1 MNYDYS
7 TVSEVMEDINN
18 VKTMSDEEFFKTY
31 AWDPEERGVFLKML
45 ESDLNKMEAREEITG
60 QKWMHVVNEWN
71 EEYNQAH
78 NFFCVD
84 FYLHSIARTK

>member
-31 AWDPEERGVFLKML
+31 AWDPEERGVFLRML
-45 ESDLNKMEAREEITG
+45 EEDLDELRHEEREVMFID
-60 QKWMHVVNEWN
+60 EWN
-71 EEYNQAH
+71 EEYNQGY
-78 NFFCVD
+78 NFF
-84 FYLHSIARTK
+84 